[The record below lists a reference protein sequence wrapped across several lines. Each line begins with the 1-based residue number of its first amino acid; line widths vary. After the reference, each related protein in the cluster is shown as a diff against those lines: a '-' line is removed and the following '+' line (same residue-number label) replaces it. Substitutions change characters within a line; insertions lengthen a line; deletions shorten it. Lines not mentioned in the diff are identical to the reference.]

1 VWVSD
6 KMYYSRAHI
15 SQALQPRG
23 WSTPYQMTNNAVT
36 NGTVQLG
43 GDGSLNVLFGSRG
56 GTPAVYLL
64 KSEDGGDFWRI
75 AVQVSAPQGGAYAL
89 TCSLA
94 VDANGRLYAAW
105 AEAVQTVAQAEGA
118 GSVPPSGVYYARS
131 DDGGAH
137 WSYPRAIA
145 GEEQGE
151 PAIDL
156 DGRNEVHIFWSG
168 MGGAAGRYHTSL
180 NGQSGEWHES
190 ERILDSGE
198 GLLGAAALAVDSA
211 GRLHAAIALSSE
223 SLFAQASLGEIVT
236 LSWWEGRWGD
246 RYQVSLPV
254 MEAQIEHSY
263 PAMTVSG
270 GNTLHLVWLATD
282 QRDSQQDDSPVYLWY
297 TARRLGANPIEPVT
311 VATLAAPIATATL
324 EVKETPILPTPTPW
338 EVDESGFL
346 PQETF
351 WYKQAPLLFGAGLAL
366 IVLILIISASLRKRK
381 HAR

>member
-1 VWVSD
+1 
-6 KMYYSRAHI
+6 
-15 SQALQPRG
+15 
-23 WSTPYQMTNNAVT
+23 
-36 NGTVQLG
+36 
-43 GDGSLNVLFGSRG
+43 
-56 GTPAVYLL
+56 LL
-64 KSEDGGDFWRI
+64 KSEDSGDFWRI

-94 VDANGRLYAAW
+94 VETNGRMHAAW
-105 AEAVQTVAQAEGA
+105 AEARQTVAQAEGV
-118 GSVPPSGVYYARS
+118 GNMPPSGVYYARS

-137 WSYPRAIA
+137 WSYPRVIA

-168 MGGAAGRYHTSL
+168 MGAAAGRYHTSL
-180 NGQSGEWHES
+180 DGQSGEWHES
-190 ERILDSGE
+190 ERILDGGE

-297 TARRLGANPIEPVT
+297 AARRLGANPIEPVA
-311 VATLAAPIATATL
+311 VPTLAAPIATATL

-351 WYKQAPLLFGAGLAL
+351 WYKQAPLIFGAVLTL